1 MRHTAQL
8 PFVTPWIREEQAQ
21 ALALISEVI
30 DAPPQCATLVQQDLV
45 RGVGQPGRG
54 APGLTGDQ
62 VLRIALAK
70 HLTGDSDR
78 TLAFRLADSVSYR
91 AFCRLGILEEVP
103 RYQTLQQKVRQI
115 RAATWGVIHQAIV
128 QTALAHGLDDATRVR
143 IDSTVVEADIHAP
156 TDATLLADGVRML
169 TRCLRHAH
177 QVGVGP
183 RVRSRVQRAKHRAVA
198 IQDTRAAD
206 TVTRTR
212 LYRELVAITRDV
224 LEMAT
229 PVLDALQARPAMP
242 PVGGPV
248 DPRRARL
255 CTRLTALCTLVP
267 RVIDQTERRVFAGE
281 PVPATEKLVSL
292 VEPHADIL
300 VKDRRDTDYG
310 HKIFLSAGQSL
321 VFDVAIVRGNP
332 ADATWTVPMARRL
345 TQQYGVTPPALTY
358 DGAFASQDNLT
369 TLKADGVRDVVFAK
383 HRGLAVAA
391 MTDDPALF
399 RARRRFRAGIESV
412 ISRLK
417 RAFGLTRARW
427 RGAAG
432 FVGYV
437 RRAMVAANLL
447 ALAHHLLR

>member
-1 MRHTAQL
+1 MRHTEQL
-8 PFVTPWIREEQAQ
+8 PFGTPWIREEQAQ

-30 DAPPQCATLVQQDLV
+30 DAHPQCATLVQQDLV
-45 RGVGQPGRG
+45 GGVRQPGRG

-70 HLTGDSDR
+70 HLTGDSYR

-91 AFCRLGILEEVP
+91 AFCRLGVLEEVP
-103 RYQTLQQKVRQI
+103 RYQTLQQNVRKI
-115 RAATWGVIHQAIV
+115 RAATWTVLHQTIV
-128 QTALAHGLDDATRVR
+128 QTALGHGLDDATRVR

-177 QVGVGP
+177 QAGVGP
-183 RVRSRVQRAKHRAVA
+183 RVRSRVQRAQHRALA

-212 LYRELVAITRDV
+212 LYRELVAITREV
-224 LEMAT
+224 LAMAT
-229 PVLDALQARPAMP
+229 PVLEAVQAKPALQPSAAL
-242 PVGGPV
+242 VT
-248 DPRRARL
+248 PRHERL
-255 CTRLTALCTLVP
+255 VTRLTSLCTLVP
-267 RVIDQTERRVFAGE
+267 QVIAQTERRVFAGE
-281 PVPATEKLVSL
+281 PVPAAEKIVSL

-300 VKDRRDTDYG
+300 VKDRRDTHYG

-332 ADATWTVPMARRL
+332 ADATWTVPMAQRL
-345 TQQYGVTPPALTY
+345 TQQYGILPLALTY

-383 HRGLAVAA
+383 HRGLDVAA
-391 MTDDPALF
+391 MTDDPAIF
-399 RARRRFRAGIESV
+399 RALRRFRAGIESV

-427 RGAAG
+427 RGAPG

-437 RRAMVAANLL
+437 RSAIVAANLL
-447 ALAHHLLR
+447 ALAQHLLR